1 MLIKGGNV
9 LNDNFKF
16 EKTNIKV
23 VDDKIECICTEC
35 SDEVVVDATDCYVV
49 PGFIDTH
56 LHGAMGKTFIDPEE
70 DTYEKFAGYEAQNG
84 TTSLVPALSAAKADK
99 DSHRG

>member
-9 LNDNFKF
+9 LNDNFEF
-16 EKTNIKV
+16 EKTDIKV
-23 VDDKIECICTEC
+23 VGDTIECMCTQC
-35 SDEVVVDATDCYVV
+35 NDDVVVDATDCYVV

-70 DTYEKFAGYEAQNG
+70 DTYE
-84 TTSLVPALSAAKADK
+84 
-99 DSHRG
+99 